1 MCRITVLCE
10 TEMLLYS
17 SGNNWIMC
25 FTCYSIVY
33 TFSLY
38 NALKKLGS
46 STVRCLWH
54 PSNYIRSRACST
66 GDTTQAAVFLFVYTE
81 GASAASCFETAWK
94 MRNGHSLWES
104 LPSHNTSTSKTWK
117 QRIDNHIWQW
127 EMLNGQSHSL
137 DISSLRWRQTQNSD
151 VNASRFIRNWLVWF
165 DF

>member
-66 GDTTQAAVFLFVYTE
+66 GDTTQAAPFCLYI
-81 GASAASCFETAWK
+81 
-94 MRNGHSLWES
+94 
-104 LPSHNTSTSKTWK
+104 
-117 QRIDNHIWQW
+117 QREPLQLHALRQLEKW
-127 EMLNGQSHSL
+127 EMVTHFGRVCLLIIHQLPRHENNELIITYGNEKCWMDRVTL
-137 DISSLRWRQTQNSD
+137 WISPLWDGDKHR
-151 VNASRFIRNWLVWF
+151 IPM
-165 DF
+165 